1 MIAPRLLLS
10 GATVVAALAAV
21 TGCRDVLGFQES
33 TAIQTVCASS
43 NDCLPSES
51 CAGQTCHA
59 RCRST
64 GDCSGNE
71 SCVTVAD
78 VSSTLCMAP
87 DAGSA
92 EDAGPMASVD
102 GAEASIE
109 LPDVGVAPSG
119 DGAADAAL
127 DGPACDA
134 DLTSDPQNCG
144 TCGSACAAPNVCV
157 ASGCHQVAYAGQQA
171 AGNHYV
177 GVAPDAFTSIQVHV
191 GEDSWATAIGLIASQ
206 ASPPAIAYPDAYLGI
221 YADTG
226 GGSPGTLVAAL
237 AGGGIVAVMPGRNEF
252 AFSAPVRLETGYYW
266 LAGVF
271 DNSMPFDAQDG
282 ISSTWNFE
290 NLASFQPLPP
300 TAPPQNELSSVGTLA
315 PNFYLVLAQ

>member
-1 MIAPRLLLS
+1 MISARLLLS
-10 GATVVAALAAV
+10 GAAVVASLAAV

-33 TAIQTVCASS
+33 TAIQAVCASS
-43 NDCLPSES
+43 NDCLPNES

-71 SCVTVAD
+71 SCVSVAD

-87 DAGSA
+87 DAGVPG
-92 EDAGPMASVD
+92 DAGPVVAVD
-102 GAEASIE
+102 ATEASTE
-109 LPDVGVAPSG
+109 LPDVAIAPSD
-119 DGAADAAL
+119 DGAADAAF

-144 TCGSACAAPNVCV
+144 KCGGACAASNVCV
-157 ASGCHQVAYAGQQA
+157 AGGCLQVAYAGQQA

-177 GVAPDAFTSIQVHV
+177 GVAPDAFTSVQIHV
-191 GEDSWATAIGLIASQ
+191 GEDAWATAIGLIASQ
-206 ASPPAIAYPDAYLGI
+206 ANPPAIAYPDAYLGV

-226 GGSPGTLVAAL
+226 GGSPGALVATLA
-237 AGGGIVAVMPGRNEF
+237 AGGTVAVMPGRNEF
-252 AFSAPVRLETGYYW
+252 AFSAPVRLKSGYYW

-271 DNSMPFDAQDG
+271 DDSMPFDAQDG
-282 ISSTWNFE
+282 VTSTWNFE
-290 NLASFQPLPP
+290 NLPSFEPLPP